1 MKMKSLQQWVLLL
14 CAMFAPVIAQAETQV
29 LSPDQN
35 QLQLGPYV
43 EYLEDPKGT
52 LSIDTISRHPAD
64 WQPSAQDVLN
74 FGYTASAYWVRFSL
88 EQQTDDDA
96 RTRRYVLEIAYPVLD
111 EVDVYVFQD
120 DEPAVHYAMGH
131 QLPYTQR
138 PIDHPNF
145 AVPLEVSP
153 NGVTSVY
160 LRVQSGSSTQIP
172 LTLYQNQKLV
182 EKSYV
187 TAISQALF
195 YGAMLMM
202 AFYNLLI
209 FISIRDVSYLHYV
222 MMVLSMTALMAGIE
236 GLSFKYL
243 WPQVTWINDP
253 LLVISLAGVV
263 AFSALFFRSF
273 LALPHARPL
282 LSRISLFFV
291 FVPAI
296 AAFAALFLPYRP
308 MMLITLLLAMTG
320 ILAGACIGFLRW
332 RDGFHG
338 AKFFNIAW
346 SCQLVAGF
354 LLAANTLDLLPHVWF
369 SEYIAQLG
377 AGAQAVLL
385 SFAMAHRMTY
395 ERRMREQAQQE
406 SVAAQQQ
413 MLNNQIRANEDLDHI
428 VRERTEELEKTNA
441 KLKEISAT
449 DGLTNL
455 LNRRA
460 FEETFLTEYKR
471 AYRDK
476 SSLAVLMIDLD
487 HFKLINDQHGHPFGD
502 LCLIRTAGVIR
513 NNLRRPSDIAA
524 RYGGEEFILL
534 LPNTDTHGAAR
545 VAQNILESLS
555 QTLMDDGERRLTI
568 TASIGV
574 AAHVPQDQVSRET
587 LLKGADQN
595 LYAAKESGRNRVEW
609 QVSPATE
616 H

>member
-1 MKMKSLQQWVLLL
+1 MTTKALHKWVLLVF
-14 CAMFAPVIAQAETQV
+14 AMLASVIAQGETQV

-35 QLQLGPYV
+35 QLQLGPSV

-52 LSIDTISRHPAD
+52 LSIDTISSQASG
-64 WQPSAQDVLN
+64 WQPSAQDVLS

-88 EQQTDDDA
+88 KRQSNDDA
-96 RTRRYVLEIAYPVLD
+96 RTRPYVLEIAYPVLD
-111 EVDVYVFQD
+111 EVDVYVFQG
-120 DEPAVHYAMGH
+120 EGPAIHYAMGD
-131 QLPYTQR
+131 QLPYAQR

-145 AVPLEVSP
+145 AIPLEVSP
-153 NGVTSVY
+153 SGVTRVY
-160 LRVQSGSSTQIP
+160 LRVQSSSSTQIP

-182 EKSYV
+182 EKSYE
-187 TAISQALF
+187 TAVSQALF
-195 YGAMLMM
+195 YGAMLVMV
-202 AFYNLLI
+202 FYNLLI

-222 MMVLSMTALMAGIE
+222 MMVLSMTALLAGME

-243 WPQVTWINDP
+243 WPEVTGINDP

-263 AFSALFFRSF
+263 SFSGLFFRSF
-273 LALPHARPL
+273 LTLPHARPR
-282 LSRISLFFV
+282 LSRVALFFA
-291 FVPAI
+291 FAPAVT
-296 AAFAALFLPYRP
+296 AVAALFLPYRP

-320 ILAGACIGFLRW
+320 ILAGAWIGFLRW

-338 AKFFNIAW
+338 ARLFNIAW
-346 SCQLVAGF
+346 SCLLVAGF
-354 LLAANTLDLLPHVWF
+354 LLAVNKLGLVPRDWF
-369 SEYIAQLG
+369 SEHIAQLG
-377 AGAQAVLL
+377 AGAQAILL

-413 MLNNQIRANEDLDHI
+413 MLNNQIRANEDLDRI

-460 FEETFLTEYKR
+460 FEEAFLTEYKR

-502 LCLIRTAGVIR
+502 LCLIRTAEVIR
-513 NNLRRPSDIAA
+513 DNLRRPSDIAA

-534 LPNTDTHGAAR
+534 LPNTDTQGAVC
-545 VAQNILESLS
+545 VAKNILESLS

-574 AAHVPQDQVSRET
+574 AARVPQDQVSRET

-609 QVSPATE
+609 QVSPADE
-616 H
+616 L